1 MRRALPFLILAA
13 CTAPPAPETPGRD
26 ALAGA
31 CAAAVAGHV
40 GKPVEAVEITFR
52 ETAPDGV
59 TVFAVRD
66 GDRVHDCRIDAAGR
80 VLRLDHV

>member
-13 CTAPPAPETPGRD
+13 CAPAPDPGIAARD
-26 ALAGA
+26 ALGGA

-59 TVFAVRD
+59 TIFAARD
-66 GDRVHDCRIDAAGR
+66 GDRVHDCRIDATGR
-80 VLRLDHV
+80 VLRVDHV

>member
-13 CTAPPAPETPGRD
+13 CAPAPDPGIATRD
-26 ALAGA
+26 AHAGA

-40 GKPVEAVEITFR
+40 RKPVEAVETTFR
-52 ETAPDGV
+52 ETGPDDV

-66 GDRVHDCRIDAAGR
+66 GSRLHDCRIDATGR
-80 VLRLDHV
+80 VLRLVHV

>member
-13 CTAPPAPETPGRD
+13 CAPAPDPGIATRD

-31 CAAAVAGHV
+31 CAGAVAAHV
-40 GKPVEAVEITFR
+40 GKPVEAVETTFR
-52 ETAPDGV
+52 ETGRDGV

-66 GDRVHDCRIDAAGR
+66 GDRVHDCRIDAGGR